1 MSKLF
6 VIFDQKQKK
15 VEVSIVT
22 IFKHTLRYALCTS
35 MFQKMS
41 DGLSNFLQIFLRNFS
56 LEIA

>member
-15 VEVSIVT
+15 VLVSVVI
-22 IFKHTLRYALCTS
+22 IFKHALHCTICTS